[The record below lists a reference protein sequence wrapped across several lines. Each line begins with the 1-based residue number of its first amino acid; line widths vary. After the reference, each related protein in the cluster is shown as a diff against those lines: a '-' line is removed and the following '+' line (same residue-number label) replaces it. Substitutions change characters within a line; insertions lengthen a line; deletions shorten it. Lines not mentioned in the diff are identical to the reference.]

1 MLACALNP
9 SSNNVEV
16 IDTYNVGYSNIRDTK
31 QVSTKPL
38 YYPLAQ
44 FKPYSTPQNMCQH
57 FSNYTNG
64 RISCRYVL
72 PLTEPLLHHD
82 VDTFLCSLQQVSA
95 ELLIQGMSKTR
106 TSTSH
111 TIYCMEHQTSLIVSN
126 GINTESLLCTTAL
139 SQNHT
144 LTSSLENSCQQ
155 RFHQIILP

>member
-16 IDTYNVGYSNIRDTK
+16 IDTYNVGYSNIRDTT

-44 FKPYSTPQNMCQH
+44 FKPYSTPQNVCPH

-82 VDTFLCSLQQVSA
+82 VDTFLCSLQLASA

-106 TSTSH
+106 TSTNH
-111 TIYCMEHQTSLIVSN
+111 TIYCMEQWMQ
-126 GINTESLLCTTAL
+126 
-139 SQNHT
+139 SQRQVT
-144 LTSSLENSCQQ
+144 
-155 RFHQIILP
+155 RFHMRMYHSKHVHFLPYSEAKHAAATEIP